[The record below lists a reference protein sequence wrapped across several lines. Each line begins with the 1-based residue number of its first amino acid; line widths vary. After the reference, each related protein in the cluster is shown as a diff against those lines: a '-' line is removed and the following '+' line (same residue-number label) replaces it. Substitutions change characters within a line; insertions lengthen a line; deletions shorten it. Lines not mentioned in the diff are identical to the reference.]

1 MTVDHPAVYE
11 PPVITTLTV
20 LLMAAP
26 GGWQPVPAKDAQ
38 ALVARL
44 AALDDVPE
52 AERWKA
58 IEPLL
63 AGPGVYTVED
73 TTPRSDEQ
81 PPNAPPAWLQPA
93 ALAPKAGLMVEL
105 ALLEP
110 ACVDS
115 VCRAAASHVETSIA
129 LRRGPDGVRLVGFL
143 ETDALVTEGRALQ
156 VEGTQARWASEIAER
171 YGPGDSD
178 VLPPVAA
185 TPPAPAARRASDAQN
200 SAGFALSKA
209 GDHAGAAARYRQAV
223 RLDPSNVVARYNLG
237 CALNRLGK
245 AEPARAR
252 LAELKAAGCPT
263 CVGRLVRAR
272 TDADWK
278 SQWADPA
285 FVALTGDA
293 KVTPAEAEAVARAV
307 EATFLKKKP
316 TALAGWLPRRRP
328 IRVRVTRRH
337 DDAPSARVMQ
347 VAGVDLP
354 AHLAGLTQGAD
365 APAAAGFGEMAC
377 AGKCCVGK
385 APAVS
390 KRTLVIERVCLRHDS
405 AGVPILDRVELA
417 ERP

>member
-1 MTVDHPAVYE
+1 MYE

-20 LLMAAP
+20 LLLLAAP
-26 GGWQPVPAKDAQ
+26 GGWHPVPAKDAQ
-38 ALVARL
+38 ALIARL
-44 AALDDVPE
+44 AALADAPE

-63 AGPGVYTVED
+63 AAPGVYTVED
-73 TTPRSDEQ
+73 TTPLSDEQ

-93 ALAPKAGLMVEL
+93 ALAPKAGLMIEL
-105 ALLEP
+105 AALEP

-115 VCRAAASHVETSIA
+115 VCRAAASHFEMSLA
-129 LRRGPDGVRLVGFL
+129 LRRGPDGVRIVGFL
-143 ETDALVTEGRALQ
+143 ETDALVGEGRALQ

-185 TPPAPAARRASDAQN
+185 APPAPAARRASDAQN

-245 AEPARAR
+245 AEAARAR

-263 CVGRLVRAR
+263 CVGRLARAR
-272 TDADWK
+272 TDPDWE

-285 FVALTGDA
+285 FRALTGDA
-293 KVTPAEAEAVARAV
+293 TVAPADPATVARAV
-307 EATFLKKKP
+307 EASFLKQQSS
-316 TALAGWLPRRRP
+316 ALTPWLPRRRP
-328 IRVRVTRRH
+328 VRVRVTRRQ
-337 DDAPSARVMQ
+337 DDAASARVMQ
-347 VAGVDLP
+347 VAGADLG
-354 AHLAGLTQGAD
+354 AHLAGLIQGAD
-365 APAAAGFGEMAC
+365 APAAVGFGEMTC
-377 AGKCCVGK
+377 AGACCIGK
-385 APAVS
+385 APPVT
-390 KRTLVIERVCLRHDS
+390 KPTLVIERVCLRHDS